1 MPKCAQCGR
10 KLPPLSFGRKVC
22 QWCAEYEAAQR
33 GETAEDEVQKVMP
46 VPWAGGG
53 TGRTVTQVLLGI
65 NVAVFIAMAMSGAS
79 VTEPTSEQLVQWGA
93 NAAWLTL
100 AGQWWRLVSSMFLHI
115 GIIHIA
121 FNMWCLW
128 DLGALCEGLYGA
140 WTFVGL
146 YFISGI
152 AGSLASA
159 AWHPHGLSA
168 GASGAIFGLAGALI
182 ASYSLGEFSLPRF
195 VITSTLRSVLAFV
208 GINLFLGFVSSN
220 TDNAAHAGGLLAGT
234 VGGALVAL
242 LAPDR
247 KEVARRLAII
257 LILGALV
264 AGAWMWADRT
274 RGIEAR
280 IELANVLVSQGEAS
294 KAIPE
299 LQTIIRQ
306 RPGYIPAH
314 TMLAYSYFNLKQYD
328 KAESELKTILER
340 DPKNTWAAL
349 EIGSVYLNQNR
360 TAEAKRV
367 YQDALKKDP
376 ANANSHYGLGI
387 ALAAEQNCTA
397 AIQEYETAARL
408 GTDAEGIHYEIGS
421 CYLKLKQYDDAIAAF
436 QQEQKQSGDDSFIEA
451 GLAQAFR
458 GKGMSAEAQAAEQKA
473 HQMQNSTTK

>member
-1 MPKCAQCGR
+1 
-10 KLPPLSFGRKVC
+10 
-22 QWCAEYEAAQR
+22 
-33 GETAEDEVQKVMP
+33 MP

-53 TGRTVTQVLLGI
+53 TGRTFTQVLLGI
-65 NVAVFIAMAMSGAS
+65 NVAVFIAMAMSGIS
-79 VTEPTSEQLVQWGA
+79 VTEPSSEQLVQWGA

-100 AGQWWRLVSSMFLHI
+100 SGEWWRLVTSMFLHI

-128 DLGALCEGLYGA
+128 DLGALCEGLYGS
-140 WTFVGL
+140 WTFLAL

-220 TDNAAHAGGLLAGT
+220 TDNAAHAGGLLAGAI
-234 VGGALVAL
+234 GGALVAL
-242 LAPDR
+242 FAPDR
-247 KEVARRLAII
+247 KNAARRLVII
-257 LILGALV
+257 LVLGSMV
-264 AGAWMWADRT
+264 AGAWMWVDRT

-280 IELANVLVSQGEAS
+280 LERASVLISQGNPG

-299 LQTIIRQ
+299 LQTIIRH
-306 RPGYIPAH
+306 RPDYIPAH
-314 TMLAYSYFNLKQYD
+314 ELLVDSYFNLKQYD
-328 KAESELKTILER
+328 KAESDLKAILDR

-349 EIGSVYLNQNR
+349 EMGSVYLNQNR
-360 TAEAKRV
+360 TGEAKRL
-367 YQDALKKDP
+367 YQEALKKDP
-376 ANANSHYGLGI
+376 ESANSHYGLGI
-387 ALAAEQNCTA
+387 ALAAEENCPA

-408 GTDAEGIHYEIGS
+408 NTDAEGVYYEMGT
-421 CYLKLKQYDDAIAAF
+421 CYLKLKQYDKAISAF
-436 QQEQKQSGDDSFIEA
+436 QQEQHQSGDDSSIEA
-451 GLAQAFR
+451 GLAEAFR
-458 GKGMSAEAQAAEQKA
+458 GKGMAAEAQLAEEKA
-473 HQMQNSTTK
+473 QRMKNAGTSQ